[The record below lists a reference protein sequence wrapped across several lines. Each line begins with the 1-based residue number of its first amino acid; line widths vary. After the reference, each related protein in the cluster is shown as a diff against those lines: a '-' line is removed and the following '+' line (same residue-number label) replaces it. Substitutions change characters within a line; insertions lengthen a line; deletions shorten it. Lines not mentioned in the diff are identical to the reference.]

1 MRIKTRYIRLS
12 GILMMLVA
20 TVVTGLAFF
29 LPHLLDVNAYR
40 KEITAALQTSLK
52 RQVTF
57 KSGTFAWHL
66 GPSFEFNDFS
76 VKERDG
82 SADLL
87 FARQIIVQLALI
99 PLLEKKVE
107 LKKIDLQGATL
118 SLIRNSDGTLNID
131 DLLKP
136 GTDQVQ
142 IQFKRISLHNS
153 TISWKDLSAG
163 KEGFSAVL
171 NNLDLSLDN
180 LARGRKGHL
189 KLSADLPALQGPA
202 AHLSLSGTVRL
213 PGRTAS
219 LLETELNGVVDV
231 RQAEIGR
238 FWPYYGHFIP
248 FDNPGGRIDFKTS
261 FKGKPQQFAAK
272 GTLQVNG
279 TKLNWPSVFHAT
291 LSPRSLKLDYAMKLS
306 GQLIDVSALDIALDE
321 LFRIKGSLQIHDY
334 RSADPRIVAHAS
346 TPRTF
351 KYEEIRNYVPYGI
364 IEEDASDYVE
374 NKIKSGVFKLDT
386 GILDGRVSQIAHM
399 EIGQNYNTLT
409 IRGPVENAVLSYG
422 PKAPTF
428 NKIKGTIELKGKN
441 FNLIGMSG
449 LFGTSPF
456 TLDGSITEYN
466 TDKPSDYPVI
476 MDVEPRGPEIAWLA
490 NLVGASKLDYGN
502 SSTLK
507 LTGRGHHS
515 AYRLS
520 GEWDLK
526 QAAYSFPGIVKKPA
540 GTLNHLAFSSLI
552 GKEETRLLSLSYN
565 LSPLIISGGAS
576 FKYGDHPYLGFEL
589 QSNSFQ
595 LGEALPI
602 LSVLQQYQ
610 PRGKVQAHIK
620 GSGNP
625 EDFGAMD
632 YNGTITVNAF
642 SAQPGPKLK
651 PVSGINGTIT
661 FRGNSLE
668 TSSISARYGS
678 SFLTLKGRIKSLA
691 NPEAEVLL
699 ASPEFFVRDLTNLP
713 LKRPDVAVRRLN
725 AEIAI
730 RDGLYTF
737 KSVSGL
743 LNASNFS
750 ISGTHHS
757 GRSAATSLTITSST
771 LDIDDLLLFA
781 ASNASQPASASPAAD
796 FSVKLQADAG
806 KYKNVPF
813 GTLHLNA
820 HRADGVLNLQNLSAR
835 IFGGTLHAKGRLAPA
850 DAQGSLYD
858 LTLDLTKVNA
868 EKLFAAL
875 DVSSEVTG
883 QLTLNADLTA
893 RGKALRDIK
902 RSAQGNMTLQ
912 IKDGT
917 LRRFSTLSKVFSI
930 LNVSQLFK
938 FQLPDMV
945 SGGMPYTSISGN
957 FAVKEGSL
965 TSQNLFIRSDAI
977 NISIIGSADIIK
989 EELNVIL
996 GVQPLQTVDKVVN
1009 RIPIVGW
1016 LLTGKDRDFL
1026 TAYFEAKGKWTDPKV
1041 SPIQVKS
1048 MGKGILNIFRRVFEL
1063 PVRLFTDTGEVMLG
1077 Q

>member
-12 GILMMLVA
+12 GILLMLVA
-20 TVVTGLAFF
+20 TFVTGLAFF

-40 KEITAALQTSLK
+40 KEITAALQTNLN

-66 GPSFEFNDFS
+66 GPSFEFNDLS
-76 VKERDG
+76 VRERDG

-87 FARQIIVQLALI
+87 SARKIIVQLALI

-107 LKKIDLQGATL
+107 LKKIDLQGTTL
-118 SLIRNSDGTLNID
+118 SLIRYADGTLNID

-136 GTDQVQ
+136 GRDQTEVTL
-142 IQFKRISLHNS
+142 KKISLKNS
-153 TISWKDLSAG
+153 TVIWKDLAAV
-163 KEGFSAVL
+163 KEGFSTTL
-171 NNLDLSLDN
+171 NNLELSLDN
-180 LARGRKGHL
+180 FGRGRKGQL

-219 LLETELNGVVDV
+219 LLETELNCEANLKQV
-231 RQAEIGR
+231 EIGR
-238 FWPYYGHFIP
+238 FWPYYGRFIP

-272 GTLQVNG
+272 GTIQING
-279 TKLNWPSVFHAT
+279 TKLNWPSVFHAI

-306 GQLIDVSALDIALDE
+306 GQLIDVSALEIALDE

-334 RSADPRIVAHAS
+334 TSKDPRIVANAS
-346 TPRTF
+346 TPKTF
-351 KYEEIRNYVPYGI
+351 KYEEVRNYVPYGI

-422 PKAPTF
+422 PKAPAF

-456 TLDGSITEYN
+456 TLDGSISEYN
-466 TDKPSDYPVI
+466 TDKPSDYPVV
-476 MDVEPRGPEIAWLA
+476 MDVMPHGPEIAWLA
-490 NLVGASKLDYGN
+490 NLVGASKLEYGN
-502 SSTLK
+502 SSSLR

-526 QAAYSFPGIVKKPA
+526 QAAYSFPGIVRKPA
-540 GTLNHLAFSSLI
+540 GSINHLAFSSLI
-552 GKEETRLLSLSYN
+552 GKEETRLSSLSYT
-565 LSPLIISGGAS
+565 LSPLNISGSAS
-576 FKYGDHPYLGFEL
+576 FKYGDQPYLGFEL
-589 QSNSFQ
+589 QSNPFQ
-595 LGEALPI
+595 LGETVPI
-602 LSVLQQYQ
+602 LSIWQQYQ

-625 EDFGAMD
+625 EDFSTME

-651 PVSGINGTIT
+651 PVSGINGTVT

-678 SFLTLKGRIKSLA
+678 SFLTVKGRIKSLA
-691 NPEAEVLL
+691 NPEAELL
-699 ASPEFFVRDLTNLP
+699 IASPEFFVRDLTDLP
-713 LKRPDVAVRRLN
+713 LKRPDAALRRLN
-725 AEIAI
+725 ADISI
-730 RDGLYTF
+730 RDGSYMF
-737 KSVSGL
+737 KNVSGL
-743 LNASNFS
+743 LNSSNFN
-750 ISGTHHS
+750 ISGTYHS
-757 GRSAATSLTITSST
+757 GRSAATSLTVTSSK

-781 ASNASQPASASPAAD
+781 ASKASEPASAAPAAD
-796 FSVKLQADAG
+796 FRVKLQADAG
-806 KYKNVPF
+806 NYKKIPF
-813 GTLHLNA
+813 STLNLTA
-820 HRADGVLNLQNLSAR
+820 HRDAGILHIQNFSAGV
-835 IFGGTLHAKGRLAPA
+835 FGGTLAAKGRLAPA
-850 DAQGSLYD
+850 DAHVNRYD
-858 LTLDLTKVNA
+858 LSLDLAKVNA

-883 QLTLNADLTA
+883 QLTMHAKLAA
-893 RGKALRDIK
+893 RGKDLHDIK
-902 RSAQGNMTLQ
+902 KSALGKITLQ

-930 LNVSQLFK
+930 LNVSQLLK

-945 SGGMPYTSISGN
+945 SGGMPFNSISGSV
-957 FAVKEGSL
+957 AVKDGTLS
-965 TSQNLFIRSDAI
+965 SQNLFIRSDAI
-977 NISIIGSADIIK
+977 NISMIGSADIIK

-1026 TAYFEAKGKWTDPKV
+1026 TAYFEAKGKWSDPKV
-1041 SPIQVKS
+1041 SAIQVKS

>member
-1 MRIKTRYIRLS
+1 MRIKPRLIKLS
-12 GILMMLVA
+12 GILMMLLA
-20 TVVTGLAFF
+20 TFVTGLAFF
-29 LPHLLDVNAYR
+29 LPYLLDVNAYR
-40 KEITAALQTSLK
+40 EEITAALQTSLK

-66 GPSFEFNDFS
+66 GPSFEFNGFS
-76 VKERDG
+76 VKDRDG
-82 SADLL
+82 STDLL
-87 FARQIIVQLALI
+87 SARQIIVQLALI
-99 PLLEKKVE
+99 PMLEKKVE
-107 LKKIDLQGATL
+107 LKKIDLQGAAL
-118 SLIRNSDGTLNID
+118 SLVRNSDGTLNID

-153 TISWKDLSAG
+153 TITWKDLAAG

-171 NNLDLSLDN
+171 NNLDFSLDN

-189 KLSADLPALQGPA
+189 KLSAELPALQGPA
-202 AHLSLSGTVRL
+202 AHLSISGTVRL

-219 LLETELNGVVDV
+219 LLETELNCEADV

-238 FWPYYGHFIP
+238 FWPYYGRFIP

-272 GTLQVNG
+272 GTIQING

-306 GQLIDVSALDIALDE
+306 GQLIDVSALEIALDQ

-334 RSADPRIVAHAS
+334 RSADPRIVARAS

-456 TLDGSITEYN
+456 KLDGSISEYN

-490 NLVGASKLDYGN
+490 KLVGASKLEYGN
-502 SSTLK
+502 SSSLK

-526 QAAYSFPGIVKKPA
+526 QAAYSFPGIVKKQA
-540 GTLNHLAFSSLI
+540 GTLNHLAFSALI
-552 GKEETRLLSLSYN
+552 GKEETRLLSLSYT
-565 LSPLIISGGAS
+565 LSPLIFSGKAS
-576 FKYGDHPYLGFEL
+576 FNYGNQPYLGFEL

-595 LGEALPI
+595 LGETVPI
-602 LSVLQQYQ
+602 LSVWQQYQ

-625 EDFGAMD
+625 EDFSSME
-632 YNGTITVNAF
+632 YNGTIALNAF
-642 SAQPGPKLK
+642 SAQPGPKFK

-678 SFLTLKGRIKSLA
+678 SFLTVRGRIKSLA
-691 NPEAEVLL
+691 NPEAELVL
-699 ASPEFFVRDLTNLP
+699 ASPEFFLRDLTTLP
-713 LKRPDVAVRRLN
+713 LKRADTAIRRLN
-725 AEIAI
+725 AEISM
-730 RDGLYTF
+730 RNGSYTF

-743 LNASNFS
+743 LNTSNFN
-750 ISGTHHS
+750 ISGTHLPA
-757 GRSAATSLTITSST
+757 RSPETQLTVTSSK

-781 ASNASQPASASPAAD
+781 ASKAAEPASSAPAAN
-796 FSVKLQADAG
+796 FKVKLQVDAG
-806 KYKNVPF
+806 NYKKLPF
-813 GTLHLNA
+813 SALHLTA
-820 HRADGVLNLQNLSAR
+820 QREGGLLYLQECTAGL
-835 IFGGTLHAKGRLAPA
+835 FGGTLAAKGKLAPA
-850 DAQGSLYD
+850 DAHDNRYD
-858 LTLDLTKVNA
+858 LTLDLAKVNA
-868 EKLFAAL
+868 EKLFTAL
-875 DVSSEVTG
+875 DVSSDITG
-883 QLTLNADLTA
+883 QLTVQANLTA
-893 RGKALRDIK
+893 RGKNLGDIK
-902 RSAQGNMTLQ
+902 KSALGNITLQ

-930 LNVSQLFK
+930 LNVSQLLK

-945 SGGMPYTSISGN
+945 SGGMPYTSITGGIV
-957 FAVKEGSL
+957 VKDGTLS
-965 TSQNLFIRSDAI
+965 SQNLFIKSDAI
-977 NISIIGSADIIK
+977 NISIIGSADMIK

-1016 LLTGKDRDFL
+1016 LLTGKERDFL
-1026 TAYFEAKGKWTDPKV
+1026 TAYFEAKGKWSDPKV

>member
-1 MRIKTRYIRLS
+1 MRIKTRFIKLS
-12 GILMMLVA
+12 GILLMLGV
-20 TVVTGLAFF
+20 TFVTGLAFF
-29 LPHLLDVNAYR
+29 LPYLLDVNAYR
-40 KEITAALQTSLK
+40 EEITTALQTSLN

-76 VKERDG
+76 VRERDG

-87 FARQIIVQLALI
+87 SARQIIVQLALM
-99 PLLEKKVE
+99 PMLEKKVE
-107 LKKIDLQGATL
+107 LKKIELQGATL
-118 SLIRNSDGTLNID
+118 SLIRNADGALNID

-142 IQFKRISLHNS
+142 IQFKKISLKNS
-153 TISWKDLSAG
+153 TITWKDLAAG

-180 LARGRKGHL
+180 LSRGHKGHL
-189 KLSADLPALQGPA
+189 ELSADLPALQGPA
-202 AHLSLSGTVRL
+202 AHLSISGTVRL

-219 LLETELNGVVDV
+219 LLETELNCEADI

-238 FWPYYGHFIP
+238 FWPYYGRFIP

-272 GTLQVNG
+272 GTIQING
-279 TKLNWPSVFHAT
+279 TKLSWPSVFHAT

-306 GQLIDVSALDIALDE
+306 GQLIDISALDIALDE

-334 RSADPRIVAHAS
+334 TSKDPRIVANAS
-346 TPRTF
+346 TPKTF
-351 KYEEIRNYVPYGI
+351 KYEEVRNYVPYGI

-456 TLDGSITEYN
+456 TLDGSISEYN
-466 TDKPSDYPVI
+466 TDKPSDYPVV

-490 NLVGASKLDYGN
+490 NLVGASKLEYGN
-502 SSTLK
+502 SSSLK
-507 LTGRGHHS
+507 LTGSGHHS

-526 QAAYSFPGIVKKPA
+526 QAAYSFPGIVRKPA
-540 GTLNHLAFSSLI
+540 GSINHLAFSSII
-552 GKEETRLLSLSYN
+552 GKEESRLLSLSYT
-565 LSPLIISGGAS
+565 LSPLIISGSAS
-576 FKYGDHPYLGFEL
+576 FKYGDQPYLGFEL
-589 QSNSFQ
+589 QSNSFH
-595 LGEALPI
+595 LESVPI
-602 LSVLQQYQ
+602 LSKWQQYQ

-625 EDFGAMD
+625 EDFSTME
-632 YNGTITVNAF
+632 YNGTIAVNAF
-642 SAQPGPKLK
+642 SAQPGPKFK
-651 PVSGINGTIT
+651 PVSGINGTLT

-678 SFLTLKGRIKSLA
+678 SFLTVKGRIKSLA
-691 NPEAEVLL
+691 NPEAELVI
-699 ASPEFFVRDLTNLP
+699 ASPEFFLRDLTNLP
-713 LKRPDVAVRRLN
+713 LKRADTALRRLN
-725 AEIAI
+725 AEIAM
-730 RDGLYTF
+730 RNGSYTL

-743 LNASNFS
+743 LNTSNFN
-750 ISGTHHS
+750 ISGTHLP
-757 GRSAATSLTITSST
+757 GRSPETQLAVTSTK

-781 ASNASQPASASPAAD
+781 ASKAAEPASAPPAAD
-796 FSVKLQADAG
+796 FRVKLQVDAG
-806 KYKNVPF
+806 NYKKLPF
-813 GTLHLNA
+813 STLNLTA
-820 HRADGVLNLQNLSAR
+820 HREGGILYLQDFSAGV
-835 IFGGTLHAKGRLAPA
+835 FGGTLAAKGRLAPA
-850 DAQGSLYD
+850 DAHVNLYN
-858 LTLDLTKVNA
+858 LTLDLTKINA

-875 DVSSEVTG
+875 DISSEITG
-883 QLTLNADLTA
+883 RLTLQANLTA
-893 RGKALRDIK
+893 RGKDMQDIK
-902 RSAQGNMTLQ
+902 KSALGNITLQ

-917 LRRFSTLSKVFSI
+917 LRKFSTLSKVFSI
-930 LNVSQLFK
+930 LNVSQLLK

-945 SGGMPYTSISGN
+945 SGGMPYSSITGSV
-957 FAVKEGSL
+957 AVKNGTL
-965 TSQNLFIRSDAI
+965 TSQNLFIKSDAI
-977 NISIIGSADIIK
+977 NISIIGSADIFK

-1016 LLTGKDRDFL
+1016 LLTGKERDFL
-1026 TAYFEAKGKWTDPKV
+1026 TAYFEAKGKWSDPKV